1 MLAGLVRSAFALGAM
16 KFVTD
21 SNTTEIVLRPAT
33 PDDAAGV
40 TKCVRAAYA
49 KWVPGLGRKPWP
61 MLQDYSVAISAEI
74 VFVGGAGDQVV
85 GVLVLS
91 NNTDDGF
98 LIENVAVLPAL
109 AGRGIGKL
117 QLVHAEQEAK
127 ARGFDSIYLYTNEKM
142 TENLALYARIGY
154 VEYERRQEQG
164 FCRVFMRK
172 ALS

>member
-1 MLAGLVRSAFALGAM
+1 M

-21 SNTTEIVLRPAT
+21 SSTTEIVLRPAT

-40 TKCVRAAYA
+40 TECVRAAYV
-49 KWVPGLGRKPWP
+49 KWVPRLGRKPWP
-61 MLQDYSVAISAEI
+61 MLQDYSVVIATEI
-74 VFVGGAGDQVV
+74 VFVAGLGNQVV

-91 NNTDDGF
+91 NTDDGF

-117 QLVHAEQEAK
+117 LLVHAEREAK

-142 TENLALYARIGY
+142 TENLVLYARIGY

-164 FCRVFMRK
+164 FRRVFMRK

>member
-1 MLAGLVRSAFALGAM
+1 M

-49 KWVPGLGRKPWP
+49 KWVPSLGRKPWP
-61 MLQDYSVAISAEI
+61 MLQDYSVVITTEI
-74 VFVGGAGDQVV
+74 VFVAGAGDQVV

-91 NNTDDGF
+91 NTDDGF

-117 QLVHAEQEAK
+117 LLVHAEQEAK

-142 TENLALYARIGY
+142 TENLALYSRIGY